1 MAHHFNLPP
10 SCLFVLC
17 KPLIVPFVI
26 VAAFFAPAG
35 GILFAVAT
43 GTLRGSDNALRAVPA
58 SIFAAVIVL
67 ALFWIFYAGLKRRIN
82 AVLSGDILECEVES
96 LERDTTARSITN
108 PAKVFER
115 YEGKLLRLEKRH
127 GSDYAGDDFQAL
139 VHAFP
144 HEAFC
149 WYDAFAALTVG
160 DELKNVRINRS
171 NLIRP
176 PGRRP
181 LIGKTEIV
189 GRLADDL
196 KWLSG
201 SRSGFRIFAARAF
214 EGLPISVEHLLR
226 VTR

>member
-1 MAHHFNLPP
+1 MLKQIRSGWPFVSRLCAMAHHFNLPP

-96 LERDTTARSITN
+96 LERERPKSALGLTTRYVLNCRSQNSARSDVKLEI
-108 PAKVFER
+108 PHYKVGDVVF
-115 YEGKLLRLEKRH
+115 GDRLVFFVMGDHPSPILYRPEYRCLVMQRNSQDLVSRVD
-127 GSDYAGDDFQAL
+127 GSDAARLYRYAVA
-139 VHAFP
+139 P
-144 HEAFC
+144 
-149 WYDAFAALTVG
+149 
-160 DELKNVRINRS
+160 
-171 NLIRP
+171 NLI
-176 PGRRP
+176 
-181 LIGKTEIV
+181 
-189 GRLADDL
+189 
-196 KWLSG
+196 
-201 SRSGFRIFAARAF
+201 
-214 EGLPISVEHLLR
+214 
-226 VTR
+226 